1 MGWSGFRWG
10 GVLTSSEAARFGVS
24 RVRKTL
30 PMGTQSSWSFRHHHI
45 TGDEQT
51 IAKANRLKGALEQL
65 ACRYGTEMCQ
75 PVIAREGHKMK
86 ITGLLVS
93 HKRRGHNRS
102 SDSHISPRC
111 GASTFKCGPDEKSRN
126 PHLKS
131 EMWGTPLS
139 NVGQQLRRVE
149 PTSQKR
155 DVGHPRLPNM
165 ERGEMWPP
173 PRPADLHEN
182 CRRTGPRQLRVIL
195 TALAWGTRTR

>member
-102 SDSHISPRC
+102 SYSHISPKCGAPHFQMWASRRRGHNRSSDSHISPRC
-111 GASTFKCGPDEKSRN
+111 EAPQATKYG
-126 PHLKS
+126 
-131 EMWGTPLS
+131 
-139 NVGQQLRRVE
+139 
-149 PTSQKR
+149 
-155 DVGHPRLPNM
+155 
-165 ERGEMWPP
+165 ER
-173 PRPADLHEN
+173 
-182 CRRTGPRQLRVIL
+182 
-195 TALAWGTRTR
+195 